1 MDKTA
6 QAEGEARVKALLI
19 EPLENRGLAKPA
31 GLARAEFE
39 KMKASLCA
47 KLAYLSDLSLQA
59 LEEVAAASPGG
70 KDRDRF
76 PIANTILAQAAVI
89 QPPADDASPLIRAV
103 FAAQLGRD
111 AIAGG
116 WAPELLADLR
126 RNRRWP
132 GSYAVDQIK
141 ASADDAARQLIRM
154 EEGLAH
160 GGELTPS
167 EAAWRSRRLAALDK
181 CRAIA
186 ALAGDG
192 GAA

>member
-1 MDKTA
+1 MDRKA
-6 QAEGEARVKALLI
+6 QAEGEARVRILLI

-47 KLAYLSDLSLQA
+47 KLAYLTDLSLQA

-89 QPPADDASPLIRAV
+89 QPPADEASPLIRAV
-103 FAAQLGRD
+103 FAADLGRD

-132 GSYAVDQIK
+132 GGYAVEQIK
-141 ASADDAARQLIRM
+141 DRAEEAHRQLVRF
-154 EEGLAH
+154 EETLARGH
-160 GGELTPS
+160 DLTPT
-167 EAAWRSRRLAALDK
+167 EAAWRDRRLAALDK
-181 CRAIA
+181 CWAIA